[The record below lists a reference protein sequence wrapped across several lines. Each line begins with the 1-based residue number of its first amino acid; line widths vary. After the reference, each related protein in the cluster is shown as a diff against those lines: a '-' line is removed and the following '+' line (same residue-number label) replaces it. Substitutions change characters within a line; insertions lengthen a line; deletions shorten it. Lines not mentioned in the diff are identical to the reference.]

1 MDDDVKS
8 GLKGCLTVFFVIGVI
23 LSYCFQCSH
32 DRKVAEQERRW
43 EEYNSRPHIIAPIRA
58 PGTYRTTPPT
68 KTFRPDRDSESAPG
82 QEPWRAAGYDSFEDW
97 YYAEMDIFGADEYP
111 DM

>member
-8 GLKGCLTVFFVIGVI
+8 GLKGCLSLFIVVGVI

-32 DRKVAEQERRW
+32 DRKIEKQDRKWR
-43 EEYNSRPHIIAPIRA
+43 EYLRTPHTIAPVRA

-68 KTFRPDRDSESAPG
+68 QSLRSAPRDQG
-82 QEPWRAAGYDSFEDW
+82 GFEQEPWKAAGYDCFEDW
-97 YYAEMDIFGADEYP
+97 YYAEMDVFGDGEYP